1 MCVKLPFGDLKPGS
15 CPLHLTNTYTYGV
28 TITLNNVEKQINEPL
43 LYNEMLTNE
52 EVVEEPQ
59 EVTLRGSQRERQSV
73 ISNDYMIY
81 LHEFDFDIGTGKDQF
96 YFHKP

>member
-1 MCVKLPFGDLKPGS
+1 MCVKLPFGDLNPGS
-15 CPLHLTNTYTYGV
+15 CPLHLTNTYTYRV

-59 EVTLRGSQRERQSV
+59 EVTLRRSQRERQSV
-73 ISNDYMIY
+73 VSNDYIIY
-81 LHEFDFDIGTGKDQF
+81 LHEFDFDIGTSKDQF